1 MKTKVREGKVIVGI
15 AMAAIMV
22 ASIFAMVAPTSMAG
36 TNGGFSP
43 EEEPASSIRIYGDVQ
58 PHGNAPERYINFE
71 EPFDPTVIPKDSIT
85 YNPAIIEESGEEGE
99 PYYRVL
105 VGNAIGSPENAREK
119 IFLRSWYEPCG
130 QYNGPRKNDSYPT
143 INMEYTYMLLNTLYL
158 PITGTAPNTQFLIPT
173 CEIDTQTGLGAWKSG
188 TNVDNTTTLAKV
200 SGNVDPDGTTVRGNI
215 TLEKQFTPVLGS
227 NVRFFDHYVEL
238 TTVNEET
245 DDYVIKVGY
254 TGNKLD
260 DAEKGWISIGP
271 QQKIYFDRHNNE
283 HTLANHDDPTKP
295 LCTWYVRRNGPL
307 ICVGKELNWGDV
319 FYVDAVRYDVTAV
332 AVLDTTDDDVSE
344 ADAFKFITLRTKLPK
359 GDDGSVRDE
368 SIVSTQFID
377 CIAKSEL
384 IPLLPP
390 FNMNHEMVDDI
401 DIPLWTDATEER
413 DWTRQDYA
421 GTKLDTDD
429 DMTDTNDNQH
439 WIAYDVNERVIDN
452 IDPLEVTYIEE
463 QEEQRYSTN
472 LLEKLQEDWKGK
484 EQKDLFLVVDSSQN
498 LAMHGYF
505 DLQIEGLA
513 SAIYEIPQDGTVSVC
528 VIQFSDFA
536 KVEVPLTTIT
546 PDTVNSV
553 AMKIQNMKA
562 IDKDTNM
569 TAAFDKIKT
578 LIEENPDASASLQII
593 DISSDGGIPIGDADA
608 TLAAKDALVDIDP
621 GNIVINVFGLG
632 DAEID
637 DGFLKSLVY
646 PQPWNIPP
654 GFYIF
659 AEDSEIIVDKTIEKI
674 REEAG
679 GLIVESWTKFDIQSL
694 PDQYTE
700 FVLPALPDYY
710 TIPIAGEWPVELDG
724 DYIITTSWIAPQA
737 TGDLYDNKRG
747 GDSTEQRVAFSY
759 DREDSWDSED
769 VNDIYVYYDE
779 ELKEGTIKIYGNGS
793 DSTFGITNDCN
804 IEQYENWEEPFNPT
818 AIRKDSITFDAAIL
832 PYSPEYPMNAQD
844 ENSDLKEYLRAWYVP
859 EYEFYGLHEM
869 IGLAP
874 AIVIETTYMLIDSQD
889 KKPHHADV
897 DSWFPFPIVSTDKQ
911 IGLDSFENTGVESVR
926 ENLVRLA
933 NISCDPSDMDGL
945 LPKTTNG
952 TISIEKTYIMA
963 EGDEVQFLDHSLLF
977 DGYDISDSY
986 PMVFISYY
994 GNSEPEDGRQNYLET
1009 NERKY
1014 FGRHSLETT
1023 KKHPDRTWYARYDG
1037 RFSGDKALI
1046 TVGKELQR
1054 GDIFYVD
1061 GVRYEIPAIEVL
1073 DNDGNREDCEKFK
1086 YITLRTPLPKNLG
1099 DGEDT
1104 LKQHYL
1110 PCADSQWLTKVE
1122 PCYPLLALPVL
1133 PPMNMDHD
1141 IVDDTDVV
1149 LWQPLKL
1156 LDKWPYGDK
1165 DTGKAGREY
1174 FPCGERYLT
1183 MQYPPAAWLKFFRAV
1198 PIDTDGDMT
1207 TPRIPSD
1214 WQLWSDY
1221 GGPFYPGDVTVAMPN
1236 GWQCCECGIPMPL
1249 PSRFTVFDIEHWI
1262 ANDVDERIIG
1272 PMDPLAFCWKDEMPE
1287 PRYSTSLLEI
1297 LDENGLIES
1306 WTKFDI
1312 QTIPDEYTRFY
1323 LPKIPSLNPEV
1334 YVGGE
1339 YQLTFEPDIR
1349 GKLGD
1354 PRNKARQGC
1363 YLITTSFFA
1372 PNAKGDL
1379 NRAQSYPARDRFA
1392 FTYNPEDDTG
1402 IYMNKNPVIPDHN
1415 GTDSCEILLDVGQN
1429 YVSLSV
1435 LPDNNSRDPNAIFGR
1450 DVEVWDYNPATGW
1463 DSADEIEAGTGYY
1476 IYNPWSPKTITVY
1489 GTGVSLT
1496 WNEIYNN
1503 LQPGWNLI
1511 GPGNETLPMNGKDNG
1526 IPLGAVILKYRQ
1538 GFPYPYDF
1546 MSLIPGPPGEKLEPD
1561 QAYWTYK
1568 IS

>member
-15 AMAAIMV
+15 AFAAIMV

-43 EEEPASSIRIYGDVQ
+43 DEEPASSIRIYGDVQ
-58 PHGNAPERYINFE
+58 PHGNAPERYLNFE
-71 EPFDPTVIPKDSIT
+71 EPFDPTVTPKDSIT
-85 YNPAIIEESGEEGE
+85 YNPAIIEESHEDGE

-105 VGNAIGSPENAREK
+105 VGNAVGSPENAREK

-130 QYNGPRKNDSYPT
+130 LYNGPRKNDSHPT
-143 INMEYTYMLLNTLYL
+143 INMEYTYMLMDTLYK
-158 PITGTAPNTQFLIPT
+158 PAHGTANNTQFLVPT
-173 CEIDTQTGLGAWKSG
+173 SEIDTQTGLGAWKSG
-188 TNVDNTTTLAKV
+188 TNVDNVTTLAKV

-215 TLEKQFTPVLGS
+215 TLEKQFTPVVGS

-254 TGNKLD
+254 TGNEQD

-271 QQKIYFDRHNNE
+271 QQIIYFDRHNNE
-283 HTLANHDDPTKP
+283 HTLANHDNPTTP
-295 LCTWYVRRNGPL
+295 LRTWYVRRDGPL
-307 ICVGKELNWGDV
+307 ICVGKELHWGDV

-332 AVLDTTDDDVSE
+332 AVLDTMLDDDE

-359 GDDGSVRDE
+359 GDGSVRDE

-377 CIAKSEL
+377 CIAPAEL

-390 FNMNHEMVDDI
+390 FNMNHDMVDDI

-413 DWTRQDYA
+413 DWTRQDFD
-421 GTKLDTDD
+421 GTELTDSD
-429 DMTDTNDNQH
+429 GD
-439 WIAYDVNERVIDN
+439 WIAYDVEMRVIDN
-452 IDPLEVTYIEE
+452 IDPLEVIYIEE
-463 QEEQRYSTN
+463 QVEERYSTN
-472 LLEKLQEDWKGK
+472 LLEKLREDWKGK

-513 SAIYEIPQDGTVSVC
+513 LAIYEIPQDGTVSVC

-553 AMKIQNMKA
+553 ATQIRAMDA
-562 IDKDTNM
+562 IDQGTNM

-578 LIEENPDASASLQII
+578 LIEENPDASEKLQIV
-593 DISSDGGIPIGDADA
+593 DISSDGNIPIGDVDA
-608 TLAAKDALVDIDP
+608 TMAARQAALNVGLD
-621 GNIVINVFGLG
+621 VINVFGLG
-632 DAEID
+632 ESPYTID
-637 DGFLKSLVY
+637 EPFLKSLVN
-646 PQPWNIPP
+646 PQPWTISP

-659 AEDSEIIVDKTIEKI
+659 ADDSETIVDKTIEKI

-679 GLIVESWTKFDIQSL
+679 GLIVESWTKFDVQSL
-694 PDQYTE
+694 PDLYTA
-700 FVLPALPDYY
+700 FVLPELPDYY
-710 TIPIAGEWPVELDG
+710 TIPRDGGWPVELDG
-724 DYIITTSWIAPQA
+724 DYLITTSWIAPQA
-737 TGDLYDNKRG
+737 TGDLYDNKIG
-747 GDSTEQRVAFSY
+747 GDSDEQRVAFSY
-759 DREDSWDSED
+759 DQKDGENG
-769 VNDIYVYYDE
+769 NDTYVYYDD

-804 IEQYENWEEPFNPT
+804 IEQYENWEEPFNPA

-832 PYSPEYPMNAQD
+832 RYSPEYPTNAQD

-859 EYEFYGLHEM
+859 EYEFYGWHDLR
-869 IGLAP
+869 GLAP

-897 DSWFPFPIVSTDKQ
+897 DSWFPFPIVSDPTTDQ

-933 NISCDPSDMDGL
+933 NISCDLDDINEGL

-1014 FGRHSLETT
+1014 FDRHSFETT

-1037 RFSGDKALI
+1037 RFSGDMALI

-1073 DNDGNREDCEKFK
+1073 DHNGNRTDGCEKFK
-1086 YITLRTPLPKNLG
+1086 YITLRTPLPKYLD
-1099 DGEDT
+1099 DGKYT
-1104 LKQHYL
+1104 LRQHYL
-1110 PCADSQWLTKVE
+1110 PCADSQWLTKVQQ
-1122 PCYPLLALPVL
+1122 CYPLLALPVL
-1133 PPMNMDHD
+1133 PPMNMEHEL
-1141 IVDDTDVV
+1141 VDDTDVV

-1156 LDKWPYGDK
+1156 LDKWPYGDIE
-1165 DTGKAGREY
+1165 TGKAGTEY

-1183 MQYPPAAWLKFFRAV
+1183 MQYPPAAWLRFFRAV

-1207 TPRIPSD
+1207 TSIPSD
-1214 WQLWSDY
+1214 WQLWDDY
-1221 GGPFYPGDVTVAMPN
+1221 GGPFYPGDVTVAVPK
-1236 GWQCCECGIPMPL
+1236 GWQCCECGIAMPL
-1249 PSRFTVFDIEHWI
+1249 PGRFTIFDIEHWI

-1287 PRYSTSLLEI
+1287 PRYSTNLLEI
-1297 LDENGLIES
+1297 LNESGLIES

-1323 LPKIPSLNPEV
+1323 LP
-1334 YVGGE
+1334 
-1339 YQLTFEPDIR
+1339 
-1349 GKLGD
+1349 
-1354 PRNKARQGC
+1354 
-1363 YLITTSFFA
+1363 
-1372 PNAKGDL
+1372 
-1379 NRAQSYPARDRFA
+1379 
-1392 FTYNPEDDTG
+1392 
-1402 IYMNKNPVIPDHN
+1402 
-1415 GTDSCEILLDVGQN
+1415 
-1429 YVSLSV
+1429 
-1435 LPDNNSRDPNAIFGR
+1435 
-1450 DVEVWDYNPATGW
+1450 
-1463 DSADEIEAGTGYY
+1463 
-1476 IYNPWSPKTITVY
+1476 
-1489 GTGVSLT
+1489 
-1496 WNEIYNN
+1496 
-1503 LQPGWNLI
+1503 
-1511 GPGNETLPMNGKDNG
+1511 
-1526 IPLGAVILKYRQ
+1526 
-1538 GFPYPYDF
+1538 
-1546 MSLIPGPPGEKLEPD
+1546 
-1561 QAYWTYK
+1561 
-1568 IS
+1568 